1 MPAASN
7 RRRNCCHENMPVH
20 TDWPLRLFTLTGAS
34 HSGSSLLAYHLG
46 RLEGVGNIGEAGA
59 LTHCK
64 ADLLDTPIDFD
75 QPLGNTTPVCVECGQ
90 TCPVL
95 SKAFR
100 RSLQQ
105 SPVNWSYKIARQL
118 NTHVLVTVDDGFGNL
133 QAKSMEI
140 EPERLIVFKSPLQS
154 WYSAHCEKLTDRS
167 VARSDNAIENWAREW
182 VDSYSTFL
190 REANTSHSTHYVFID
205 ALYEQSMALFPR
217 LKAQLG
223 LQKNRIVHKHQHY
236 LANNFSHLEFSQK
249 RVVDN
254 RMTPLK
260 PTTLPAADIRYINAN
275 ASIQDV
281 FNELKARVSYDF
293 AVLKAVS

>member
-105 SPVNWSYKIARQL
+105 SPVHWSYKIARQL
-118 NTHVLVTVDDGFGNL
+118 NTHVLVTVD
-133 QAKSMEI
+133 
-140 EPERLIVFKSPLQS
+140 
-154 WYSAHCEKLTDRS
+154 
-167 VARSDNAIENWAREW
+167 ARSDNAIENWAREW

-254 RMTPLK
+254 RMKPLK